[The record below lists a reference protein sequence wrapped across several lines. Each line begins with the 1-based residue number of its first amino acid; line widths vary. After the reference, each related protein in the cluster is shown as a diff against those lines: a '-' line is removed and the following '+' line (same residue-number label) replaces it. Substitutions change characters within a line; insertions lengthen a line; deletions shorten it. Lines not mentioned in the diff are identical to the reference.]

1 MSPTK
6 QAKPTATKVNKKATV
21 ARNQNSLKWQNGEKK
36 NYTANKHKIMIQ
48 AAL

>member
-6 QAKPTATKVNKKATV
+6 QAKPTATKVNKGDSGKEPKLPQV
-21 ARNQNSLKWQNGEKK
+21 AEWRRKK